1 MNTISFDAPTQ
12 KLNDDALSKI
22 DSIIIQRNTEHLFTF
37 NNPTPGETL
46 YYEDQLDKNGVNY
59 YCVYPMVN
67 GLKGKAVI
75 DTVVTGPLC
84 ELRFNLYDSDDDGW
98 LSPSISVLDSRGIVV
113 KRIGLEHGS
122 FDTITVSVPD
132 NDTLTFFWN
141 YVNAAYSDEDD
152 ECSFEIYDKD
162 IMIYQSEGK
171 PQVGEFFN
179 YYVDC
184 EHINVAE
191 NNPDN
196 KIVIYP
202 NPVGDNISFYGHE
215 IKNIVIYNALGQEIC
230 NETITDNKFN
240 VSFLKE
246 GLYLVKLL
254 DEDSNVVVRRF
265 VKK

>member
-1 MNTISFDAPTQ
+1 M
-12 KLNDDALSKI
+12 
-22 DSIIIQRNTEHLFTF
+22 
-37 NNPTPGETL
+37 
-46 YYEDQLDKNGVNY
+46 
-59 YCVYPMVN
+59 
-67 GLKGKAVI
+67 
-75 DTVVTGPLC
+75 
-84 ELRFNLYDSDDDGW
+84 
-98 LSPSISVLDSRGIVV
+98 

-191 NNPDN
+191 NNIDN
-196 KIVIYP
+196 EIHIYP
-202 NPVGDNISFYGHE
+202 NPVGDNIIFSGYK
-215 IKNIVIYNALGQEIC
+215 IKNIVIYNSLGQMIC
-230 NETITDNKFN
+230 NETIADNKFN

-246 GLYLVKLL
+246 GLYLVKLQ
-254 DEDSNVVVRRF
+254 DEDSNVIVRKF
-265 VKK
+265 IKK